1 MKFVPDGSKL
11 KITAESENEAIWLR
25 TLKQSSLRVKK
36 GSERFVIRAFQQWNS
51 STTGAEK
58 ERIKNAP
65 SKAEEARREQEIAQT
80 IAQADSRLQGEL
92 IAEATRQWQRIFR
105 ETPQWSVYG
114 DPAGYCEV
122 ELHGAN
128 CHYEYKGSGRFL
140 KEAKADAAKCFLDRN
155 GL

>member
-1 MKFVPDGSKL
+1 MKFIPDGSKL
-11 KITAESENEAIWLR
+11 KLTPENENETIWLR

-58 ERIKNAP
+58 ERIKKAP
-65 SKAEEARREQEIAQT
+65 SKAEEARREQEIAET
-80 IAQADSRLQGEL
+80 IAKSDAQINSEL

-105 ETPQWSVYG
+105 ETPEWCVYG

-122 ELHGAN
+122 ELRGNN

-140 KEAKADAAKCFLDRN
+140 KEAKADAARCFLDRN